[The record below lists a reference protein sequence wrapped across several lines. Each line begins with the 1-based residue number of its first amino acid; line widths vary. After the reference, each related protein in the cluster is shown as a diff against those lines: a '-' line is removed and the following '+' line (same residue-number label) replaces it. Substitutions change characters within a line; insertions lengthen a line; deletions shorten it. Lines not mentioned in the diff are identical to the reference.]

1 MQRSLG
7 WRGTVSTRWNFL
19 DVGSGWIR
27 AVREEQELVQAQE
40 GQTRALQ
47 AGADTRGKRAVKTV
61 VLFMG
66 LHCGTAGMKLGVLGY
81 QW

>member
-1 MQRSLG
+1 VEEENLRCL
-7 WRGTVSTRWNFL
+7 TRWNFL
-19 DVGSGWIR
+19 DVGSHWIR
-27 AVREEQELVQAQE
+27 AVMEEQELVQAQE
-40 GQTRALQ
+40 GQTRACQ
-47 AGADTRGKRAVKTV
+47 AGQTQGKCVVKTV